1 MFNFPGATLLLLK
14 LRWDLRHD
22 PDTIERMIGN
32 LPTRKAVDEE
42 LSTVGKVSTKG
53 KWLLGATK
61 VLSCGHSRVQSSSYL
76 L

>member
-1 MFNFPGATLLLLK
+1 MFNFPGVTLLLRK

-32 LPTRKAVDEE
+32 LPARKAVDEE
-42 LSTVGKVSTKG
+42 LTTMGKVSTKG

-61 VLSCGHSRVQSSSYL
+61 VK
-76 L
+76 